1 MKQTADSAR
10 KMTPELCEK
19 GVRFTVVALIVF
31 FLKHFV
37 LYNEVEITLRF
48 YVFSGRSPD
57 FAVLVGRNIVVSFLQ
72 LSSQVEFTL
81 AHSLQR
87 RCKPLC
93 SLDCAINRGS
103 S

>member
-1 MKQTADSAR
+1 MKQTTNSAG

-37 LYNEVEITLRF
+37 LYNKVETTLRF
-48 YVFSGRSPD
+48 HVFSGRRPD
-57 FAVLVGRNIVVSFLQ
+57 FAVLVRRNIVMSSLQ
-72 LSSQVEFTL
+72 LSSQVEFTI

-93 SLDCAINRGS
+93 SLDCAINRGGS
-103 S
+103 